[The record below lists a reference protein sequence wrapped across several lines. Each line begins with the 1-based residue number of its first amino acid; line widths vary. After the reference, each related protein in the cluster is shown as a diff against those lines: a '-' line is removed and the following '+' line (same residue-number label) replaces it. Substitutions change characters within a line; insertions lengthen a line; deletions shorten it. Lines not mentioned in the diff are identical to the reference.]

1 MSQTAQLVETLKR
14 ILRERKITYA
24 DVAQHLDLSEANVK
38 RMFSKRHFTL
48 ARLEEVCSLAG
59 TDLGYLMAR
68 MHERAMNL
76 DELTEAGEAELV
88 SNPKLLLMAQLMV
101 NRWPYEDII
110 ATYQIEEDEACELLA
125 QLESLGVLERLPGNQ
140 VQTKISRDFCWIQ
153 NGPVHQF
160 FRQHISS
167 EFFDCNFDPRLGE
180 LLVFVGGM
188 LSRESN
194 QRMQNAIRRLA
205 KEFDQMSLED
215 SQLPLDETFGTGMV
229 LAMRPWELSIFTRMR
244 RGPILKKF

>member
-1 MSQTAQLVETLKR
+1 MSQTAQLVDTLKR

-24 DVAQHLDLSEANVK
+24 DVAEHLDLSEANVK

-48 ARLEEVCSLAG
+48 TRLEEICALAG

-68 MHERAMNL
+68 MHERAMSL
-76 DELTEAGEAELV
+76 DGLTEAGEAELV

-101 NRWPYEDII
+101 NRWPYDDII
-110 ATYQIEEDEACELLA
+110 STYKIEEEEACQLLA
-125 QLESLGVLERLPGNQ
+125 QLDLLGVIDRLPGGQ
-140 VQTKISRDFCWIQ
+140 IQTKISRDFRWIH
-153 NGPVHQF
+153 NGPVYRF
-160 FRQHISS
+160 FQQHISN

-194 QRMQNAIRRLA
+194 QRMQTAIRRLA
-205 KEFDQMSLED
+205 KEFDEMSLND
-215 SQLPLDETFGTGMV
+215 SQLPLDETFGTGLV
-229 LAMRPWELSIFTRMR
+229 LAMRPWELSIFTQMR